1 MPALRS
7 RLAALAV
14 GAVARAV
21 AACGGDS
28 SHRPVAMSDT
38 GATLEGTVKAGS
50 EQLHYAMIMVKSAG
64 GTASGKIDEE
74 GRYKISNVPLGEVQ
88 VGVNTSAAQG
98 DFTAD
103 QMRAGAMTGGGEG
116 GKAGRKRVNVKMIH
130 LKEQYFDPASS
141 GLKTTVNAGANTFDI
156 VLPSS
161 ALAPARK

>member
-14 GAVARAV
+14 GAVALAV

-28 SHRPVAMSDT
+28 SHKPVAMSDT
-38 GATLEGTVKAGS
+38 GATLEGTVKAGG

-103 QMRAGAMTGGGEG
+103 QMRAGAMTGGPD

-141 GLKTTVNAGANTFDI
+141 GLKTTVQAGANTFDI

-161 ALAPARK
+161 ALAAAKK